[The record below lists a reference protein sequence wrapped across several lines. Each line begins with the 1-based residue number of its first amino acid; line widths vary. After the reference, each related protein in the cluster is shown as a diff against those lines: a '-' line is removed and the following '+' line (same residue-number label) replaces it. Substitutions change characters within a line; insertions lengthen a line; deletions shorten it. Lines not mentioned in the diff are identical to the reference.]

1 MRSDSLGF
9 FWQDL
14 PQERVRGERVEQVR
28 PMPPIPDTGWHPPS
42 EFPRLEAADVI
53 SLDVETKDPHLPE
66 MGPGTLRKDGHIVG
80 ISVGTEDGE
89 RWYFP
94 MRHEVGGGNMD
105 ADQVLRWASDELS
118 RPNQTKVGANLMYDC
133 EWLAAEGV
141 QVAGPFIDVLYQ
153 EALLDEYAKSYALES
168 VGQKYLGEGKV
179 SNALYEWCA
188 QAYGGSPNGKQRA
201 NIYRAPACLTGPY
214 AESDVDIPLRVA
226 RAQQARLESEGL
238 SSLAR
243 LENALIPMLLAMRRR
258 GVRVD
263 VAAAGILNDKLAEEL
278 EQLKKKN
285 DVDMWSAVQIAVRC
299 DSLGIPYP
307 RTPPSKKH
315 PNGNPSFVA
324 GWLKLQNHEFLE
336 TLFRMRSI
344 DKLRGTFI
352 EGHTLGHLVNGRV
365 HAQFHPLRGDDNGTV
380 SGRFSSSLPNL
391 QNVPNR
397 DEILAPLIRGL
408 YLPDEGEDWGRF
420 DWSQIEYRLLVHY
433 ARGGGSVEARQ
444 AYRDDPTTDF
454 HQLTNEWVFG
464 GDPNMRKPAKNINF
478 GLVYGMR
485 EKTMSVNLGR
495 SLQATKLL
503 FEMYHKRLPFV
514 SATFEAAERVA
525 LNRGYTKTL
534 LGRRSRFDLW
544 ESRKW
549 DDMQK
554 EDAVPLHR
562 DAALTTW
569 GPNIR
574 RAYAYRALNRMLQG
588 SAADI
593 MKKAMVDIWESG
605 ICDVLGAPLLTV
617 HDELDWSAPRTP
629 EAQEALKEAHYIMEH
644 CVELRVPLYAERET
658 GNDWG
663 HLH

>member
-1 MRSDSLGF
+1 
-9 FWQDL
+9 
-14 PQERVRGERVEQVR
+14 
-28 PMPPIPDTGWHPPS
+28 
-42 EFPRLEAADVI
+42 
-53 SLDVETKDPHLPE
+53 
-66 MGPGTLRKDGHIVG
+66 
-80 ISVGTEDGE
+80 
-89 RWYFP
+89 
-94 MRHEVGGGNMD
+94 
-105 ADQVLRWASDELS
+105 
-118 RPNQTKVGANLMYDC
+118 
-133 EWLAAEGV
+133 
-141 QVAGPFIDVLYQ
+141 
-153 EALLDEYAKSYALES
+153 
-168 VGQKYLGEGKV
+168 
-179 SNALYEWCA
+179 
-188 QAYGGSPNGKQRA
+188 
-201 NIYRAPACLTGPY
+201 
-214 AESDVDIPLRVA
+214 
-226 RAQQARLESEGL
+226 
-238 SSLAR
+238 
-243 LENALIPMLLAMRRR
+243 
-258 GVRVD
+258 
-263 VAAAGILNDKLAEEL
+263 
-278 EQLKKKN
+278 
-285 DVDMWSAVQIAVRC
+285 
-299 DSLGIPYP
+299 
-307 RTPPSKKH
+307 
-315 PNGNPSFVA
+315 
-324 GWLKLQNHEFLE
+324 
-336 TLFRMRSI
+336 
-344 DKLRGTFI
+344 
-352 EGHTLGHLVNGRV
+352 
-365 HAQFHPLRGDDNGTV
+365 
-380 SGRFSSSLPNL
+380 
-391 QNVPNR
+391 
-397 DEILAPLIRGL
+397 
-408 YLPDEGEDWGRF
+408 
-420 DWSQIEYRLLVHY
+420 
-433 ARGGGSVEARQ
+433 
-444 AYRDDPTTDF
+444 
-454 HQLTNEWVFG
+454 
-464 GDPNMRKPAKNINF
+464 MRKPAKNINF